1 MVKSLSARLNSHWDR
16 KQAVKWGGG
25 VCCVWIDMCICI
37 AFCVHGCVILLFKIL
52 EWELFVRACRP
63 VWAAAVQPTKWAPPG
78 WQRVAYSKE
87 SGCLALCLV
96 WQTNAPLFAGGE
108 GGCRVPLV
116 DLLVCVVWATLHR
129 FLAANKEA
137 LLVFVLM
144 ALLLFFLL
152 LFMLIACRCGSQWS
166 KLVDRSWVTLCS
178 EAVIPGKP
186 ASAVLIGWLSS
197 ISVKHSYHR
206 VGSGCCRPC
215 NDVWV
220 IFRGQGVYVYVCV
233 MCVMNTETYIQQSAH
248 TQF

>member
-1 MVKSLSARLNSHWDR
+1 MGVWYYYLKFWSGSCLWGHAAPFEQQLYNQQSGHLQVGNGWHTPKNLDAWHCAWYGKRMLPFLQGAR
-16 KQAVKWGGG
+16 
-25 VCCVWIDMCICI
+25 
-37 AFCVHGCVILLFKIL
+37 
-52 EWELFVRACRP
+52 
-63 VWAAAVQPTKWAPPG
+63 
-78 WQRVAYSKE
+78 
-87 SGCLALCLV
+87 
-96 WQTNAPLFAGGE
+96 